1 MPAPV
6 RARLQNSDPM
16 RVVPSAGRFLRP
28 AAVVLAI
35 AMLSA
40 PGTRAAEVYR
50 WVDENG
56 RVQFGDRP
64 PADAQVEQVDVGEQK
79 PISGDLDQR
88 RERREL
94 LLDVMQEERAEESR
108 ARTKDAE
115 QESKRR
121 ANCAKATETARQIE
135 DARFIYEPTDDPYNP
150 RVLDDAERARAA
162 ERARQ
167 DVAKWCR

>member
-1 MPAPV
+1 MPTPA
-6 RARLQNSDPM
+6 RAGCRTPDPM
-16 RVVPSAGRFLRP
+16 RVVPSANRSPLPSRI
-28 AAVVLAI
+28 VLAI
-35 AMLSA
+35 TILSA
-40 PGTRAAEVYR
+40 PGIQAAGVYR

-64 PADAQVEQVDVGEQK
+64 PAEAQAEQIEVGEQK
-79 PISGDLDQR
+79 SVSGDLDQR

-94 LLDVMQEERAEESR
+94 LLDVMEEKRVEENRAE
-108 ARTKDAE
+108 AKGAE

-121 ANCAKATETARQIE
+121 ANCAKATETARQIA

-150 RVLDDAERARAA
+150 RVLDDAERAKAA

-167 DVAKWCR
+167 DVLKWCR